1 MNDINKKIIDSII
14 KKAELVCPN
23 SLGLIGVYGSISTGD
38 CYQKSDLDLLI
49 LILDDDG
56 WKLSTGFILDDVGIG
71 YDIYCTTM
79 DDLKYDAKCEHA
91 HLSKLLDSKIVYVKN
106 QHAYDELM
114 KLRENALQNIQSI
127 ERINKSKALLDKAKV
142 GYANSHI
149 HNTLGSIRMDA
160 YDVIYYLLDAVM
172 LFNGKYFKLGVKRTF
187 EEINNLPIDKS
198 FRDNILKIAKSN
210 DLFEIRDLLKDL
222 ISYVDSYLIVE
233 NIKVDPSKDL
243 AGTYEEM
250 FSNWRNK
257 VEEAYI
263 NNDVFS
269 SYINMCSLQ
278 YMFND
283 INNEVNIGKYNVIDE
298 YNPNDLKANISVY
311 DKNLVK
317 YKEVY
322 ESVNLKVK
330 HYNSIDE
337 FVSEYLKD

>member
-1 MNDINKKIIDSII
+1 M
-14 KKAELVCPN
+14 
-23 SLGLIGVYGSISTGD
+23 
-38 CYQKSDLDLLI
+38 
-49 LILDDDG
+49 
-56 WKLSTGFILDDVGIG
+56 
-71 YDIYCTTM
+71 
-79 DDLKYDAKCEHA
+79 
-91 HLSKLLDSKIVYVKN
+91 
-106 QHAYDELM
+106 
-114 KLRENALQNIQSI
+114 
-127 ERINKSKALLDKAKV
+127 
-142 GYANSHI
+142 
-149 HNTLGSIRMDA
+149 
-160 YDVIYYLLDAVM
+160 
-172 LFNGKYFKLGVKRTF
+172 
-187 EEINNLPIDKS
+187 
-198 FRDNILKIAKSN
+198 
-210 DLFEIRDLLKDL
+210 
-222 ISYVDSYLIVE
+222 E

-298 YNPNDLKANISVY
+298 YNPNDLKANINVY

>member
-56 WKLSTGFILDDVGIG
+56 WKLSTGFILADVEIG
-71 YDIYCTTM
+71 YDIYCTTI
-79 DDLKYDAKCEHA
+79 DDLRYDARCEHA
-91 HLSKLLDSKIVYVKN
+91 HISKLLDSKIVYIKN
-106 QHAYDELM
+106 QKAYDELI
-114 KLRENALQNIQSI
+114 KLREEALKNIQSD

-149 HNTLGSIRMDA
+149 HKTLGSVRMDA

-187 EEINNLPIDKS
+187 EEIKKLSINRL
-198 FRDNILKIAKSN
+198 FTDNILKIAQSN
-210 DLFEIRDLLKDL
+210 DLYEIRNLLKDL
-222 ISYVDSYLIVE
+222 ISYADSYLNVD
-233 NIKVDPSKDL
+233 NIKKELSKDL

-257 VEEAYI
+257 VEEAYL

-269 SYINMCSLQ
+269 SFINMCSLQ
-278 YMFND
+278 YMLND
-283 INNEVNIGKYNVIDE
+283 INNEVNIGQYHVIDE

-311 DKNLVK
+311 DKYLSK

-330 HYNSIDE
+330 HYNNIDE
-337 FVSEYLKD
+337 FVSEYLID